1 MMLKVAAVV
10 LSGFTLLE
18 ACSGPHIQMEQVNNY
33 NDSIPVVIP
42 GIATIQTRIDDN
54 EHMRLILGS
63 SSLYKASEEQ
73 LQQYAVNAGAIA
85 LRVLGKDI
93 TTGTLIITQQQVN
106 HTENPSDGRLID
118 MKIDSLKALS
128 AP

>member
-1 MMLKVAAVV
+1 MMLKTTVV
-10 LSGFTLLE
+10 LLSGLALF
-18 ACSGPHIQMEQVNNY
+18 AGCSGSRIQMEQVNNY

-85 LRVLGKDI
+85 LRVLGRDI
-93 TTGTLIITQQQVN
+93 TNGTLIITQQQVN
-106 HTENPSDGRLID
+106 HTENPTDGRLID
-118 MKIDSLKALS
+118 MKIDSLKAVS
-128 AP
+128 TP